1 MDIYAAL
8 PNGGAE
14 VSLQNVLEM
23 GDAAEELGFKGVM
36 ALDHLLVPREIAHR
50 YGQMIEPLVLLGY
63 IAGRTRSLRLGVSV
77 IVIPMRNPFAVA
89 LQAAT
94 LDHLSGG
101 RFIMGVGVGWSEGEF
116 RNVGAAFH
124 TRGARTDEA
133 VRLFR
138 HLWSG
143 SQEPFEG
150 RFNGY
155 EDGVF
160 GLPPPQRDKLP
171 ILIGGNSD
179 AALRRAARLGDI
191 WQSTAIG
198 VDDFAVRAE
207 RLQAMAGD
215 RQLEMGARTAL
226 QGSPDEQ
233 LAEIDRWRAAGAQHL
248 LLSLGTPER
257 MRAFA
262 TDVLAGVAS

>member
-14 VSLQNVLEM
+14 VSLDNVLEM

-36 ALDHLLVPREIAHR
+36 PLDHLLVPKDLGHR
-50 YGQMIEPLVLLGY
+50 YGNVIEPLVLLGY
-63 IAGRTRSLRLGVSV
+63 IAGRTTSLRLGVSV
-77 IVIPMRNPFAVA
+77 IVVPMRNPFVVA
-89 LQAAT
+89 KQAAT
-94 LDHLSGG
+94 LDLLSGG
-101 RFIMGVGVGWSEGEF
+101 RFILGVGVGWSESEF
-116 RNVGAAFH
+116 RNVGADFH

-143 SQEPFEG
+143 SREPFPG
-150 RFNGY
+150 RFYGY
-155 EDGVF
+155 EDGLF
-160 GLPPPQRDKLP
+160 GPLPPQRDRLP
-171 ILIGGNSD
+171 ILVGGNSD

-198 VDDFAVRAE
+198 VDEFAIRVEKLRSI
-207 RLQAMAGD
+207 AGD
-215 RQLEMGARTAL
+215 RHIEMGARTTL
-226 QGSPDEQ
+226 EGSPDEQ
-233 LAEIDRWRAAGAQHL
+233 LAEIGRWREAGAQHL
-248 LLSLGTPER
+248 LLNLGTAER

-262 TDVLAGVAS
+262 SEVLAGVPS

>member
-1 MDIYAAL
+1 
-8 PNGGAE
+8 
-14 VSLQNVLEM
+14 M

-36 ALDHLLVPREIAHR
+36 ALDHLLVPREIGHR
-50 YGQMIEPLVLLGY
+50 YTEVIEPLVLLGY

-77 IVIPMRNPFAVA
+77 IVVPMRNPFVIAK
-89 LQAAT
+89 QAAT
-94 LDHLSGG
+94 LDQLSAG

-116 RNVGAAFH
+116 RNVGADFH

-150 RFNGY
+150 RFYGY
-155 EDGVF
+155 EDGLF
-160 GLPPPQRDKLP
+160 GPLPPQRDKLP
-171 ILIGGNSD
+171 ILVGGNSD

-198 VDDFAVRAE
+198 VDEFAARAE
-207 RLQAMAGD
+207 KLRGMAGD

-226 QGSPDEQ
+226 QGTPDEQ
-233 LAEIDRWRAAGAQHL
+233 LAEIDRWREAGAQHL
-248 LLSLGTPER
+248 LLNLGTPER

-262 TDVLAGVAS
+262 NDVLAGVAS